1 MSRILPLEKD
11 VNLDKRYINETDT
24 ITEPALAAVINGG
37 GGGGSGSD
45 IKIFPKA
52 IDFDH
57 HIEYVSLAEFAAE
70 WELTE
75 EEMYDLTFGDWDA
88 IRDNNGILH
97 FRDRKQIRMNGD
109 IIDGIQTQFSG
120 YENSLYIYVSDNCS
134 VWSNASD

>member
-11 VNLDKRYINETDT
+11 VNLDKRYINESET
-24 ITEPALAAVINGG
+24 ITEPALENVINGG
-37 GGGGSGSD
+37 GGSD

-52 IDFDH
+52 LDLNH

-70 WELTE
+70 WGLTG

-88 IRDNNGILH
+88 IRDNDGILH

-109 IIDGIQTQFSG
+109 VIDGIQTQFSG
-120 YENSLYIYVSDNCS
+120 YENYLYIYVNDNCS
-134 VWSNASD
+134 TWSNASD